1 MKKMR
6 YYQDFKIILL
16 DSGNYL
22 GYDYYILNL
31 GTHPTAYVDIPKEHK
46 YYKKQY
52 DKIDINV
59 HGGVTYSNNTLTIGN
74 NDVKNGW
81 FIGWDYAHYGD
92 YYGYYKSLKTNSFKE
107 SHKWTTEEIYEDVK
121 KVCEQ
126 LKRVE
131 NKSMFKKIFEFIFR
145 RFK

>member
-6 YYQDFKIILL
+6 YYQNFKIILL

-92 YYGYYKSLKTNSFKE
+92 YYGYYNCSKTNSFKE
-107 SHKWTTEEIYEDVK
+107 LHKWTTEEIYEDVK